1 MCLVALALRCST
13 RFPLVIAANR
23 DEFFARATAPLDW
36 WSPGGES
43 PAILGGRDLQQGGTW
58 LGLTRAGRL
67 ALVTNVREPQ
77 RAPNGEAPSRG
88 AIVALWLRGEL
99 ARDAFT
105 ERIAAEGYNGF
116 NVIACD
122 LRRGECFHASN
133 RSATPTVL
141 SAGVHGLSNAG
152 LDEPW
157 PKVVALKARLA
168 SAVHE
173 AASIESSRAALF
185 DALAD
190 RAIADDARLPET
202 GVPLEWE
209 RRLSAAFVRS
219 PEHDYGTRS
228 STVVVF
234 DRDGVA
240 HVVER
245 SFERD
250 ARCSERRAAFPI
262 ESPS

>member
-1 MCLVALALRCST
+1 
-13 RFPLVIAANR
+13 
-23 DEFFARATAPLDW
+23 
-36 WSPGGES
+36 
-43 PAILGGRDLQQGGTW
+43 
-58 LGLTRAGRL
+58 
-67 ALVTNVREPQ
+67 
-77 RAPNGEAPSRG
+77 
-88 AIVALWLRGEL
+88 
-99 ARDAFT
+99 
-105 ERIAAEGYNGF
+105 
-116 NVIACD
+116 
-122 LRRGECFHASN
+122 
-133 RSATPTVL
+133 
-141 SAGVHGLSNAG
+141 
-152 LDEPW
+152 
-157 PKVVALKARLA
+157 VVALKARLA